1 MVNAMIISYGALL
14 KLWEEVMLSACHIQN
29 KIPYKEIG
37 KTPYEL

>member
-1 MVNAMIISYGALL
+1 MIISYRALL
-14 KLWEEVMLSACHIQN
+14 KLSEEAMLSTCHIQN